1 MDAFPHYYNPFCVQ
15 ALVNDKCEQSTINS
29 LYSNV
34 SIIIQN
40 KYSFDV
46 TISGLIC
53 CVILI
58 VILMTGQRLMV
69 SLWISLSPLY
79 LWSPHTPPMPG
90 LCCLLPWRHK
100 SVKTDENST
109 QSRRLQFYMSNNDLW
124 QLFFP
129 PLPPFQLV
137 R

>member
-1 MDAFPHYYNPFCVQ
+1 MSVFRVYVFHYITTPSHVQ
-15 ALVNDKCEQSTINS
+15 ALALVNDKCQQITINI

-69 SLWISLSPLY
+69 SL
-79 LWSPHTPPMPG
+79 
-90 LCCLLPWRHK
+90 
-100 SVKTDENST
+100 
-109 QSRRLQFYMSNNDLW
+109 
-124 QLFFP
+124 
-129 PLPPFQLV
+129 
-137 R
+137 